1 MEFLTK
7 NPNYEQIPSAIEG
20 ISVYR
25 PRPEE
30 KTDLS
35 QPQTYTCPQ
44 CGASTKFNV
53 AAGGVACEYCGYQAD
68 VEAEKVGRGAQELE
82 FTIETWQQAEQ
93 GWGVER
99 REMHCENCGAILAID
114 EGAITT
120 TCPFCASNKV
130 NVRAAISD
138 VLRPGF
144 VIPFKVKAD
153 QLVGRSKEWLGKG
166 WFHPSELRSSAMV
179 DHFTGIYL
187 PYWTFDTVINASW
200 RAEVGHEKTERY
212 YDSSSKSWKTRTKIE
227 WRWENGSVH
236 LNIDDFLVSGSSQ
249 LSRVILGRIKSF
261 NLDDLAE
268 YSSDFLAGWQ
278 AQAYDITLPEAWED
292 GKESL
297 RELAKKSCYEDIN
310 SSHVRNF
317 SMTADF
323 GDETWRYLLLP
334 VYLTSYRFEGK
345 AYQVMA
351 NGQNGEIAG
360 QKPVAWWKI
369 WLAVAALL
377 IPGLFLALIGLPLL
391 LLNGA
396 GVCPIALGLVFLG
409 LGGVASYKIYQQA
422 VASEAS

>member
-1 MEFLTK
+1 MESLIE
-7 NPNYEQIPSAIEG
+7 NQNYEQIPSAVEG

-25 PRPEE
+25 LRPEE
-30 KTDLS
+30 KADPT

-44 CGASTKFNV
+44 CGASTKYNV

-68 VEAEKVGRGAQELE
+68 VQAETVGRGAQELE
-82 FTIETWQQAEQ
+82 FTLETWQQAEQ

-130 NVRAAISD
+130 NVRAAVSD

-144 VIPFKVKAD
+144 VIPFQVKAD
-153 QLVGRSKEWLGKG
+153 QLVTRAKEWLGKG

-187 PYWTFDTVINASW
+187 PYWTFDTVIAASW

-227 WRWENGSVH
+227 WRWESGSVQLH
-236 LNIDDFLVSGSSQ
+236 IDDFLVSGSSQ

-268 YSSDFLAGWQ
+268 YSPDFLAGWQ

-317 SMTADF
+317 SMIADF
-323 GDETWRYLLLP
+323 ADETWRYLLLP

-369 WLAVAALL
+369 WTAVSALL
-377 IPGLFLALIGLPLL
+377 IPGLLLALVGLPLL

-396 GVCPIALGLVFLG
+396 GVCPIALGLVFLA